1 MYWMKSN
8 QEMNLS
14 IIKHLYLSREAAVT
28 SLPVS
33 VSAVISKSKLAGVSP
48 DSWGV

>member
-1 MYWMKSN
+1 MKSN
-8 QEMNLS
+8 QEMNLSS

-48 DSWGV
+48 DS